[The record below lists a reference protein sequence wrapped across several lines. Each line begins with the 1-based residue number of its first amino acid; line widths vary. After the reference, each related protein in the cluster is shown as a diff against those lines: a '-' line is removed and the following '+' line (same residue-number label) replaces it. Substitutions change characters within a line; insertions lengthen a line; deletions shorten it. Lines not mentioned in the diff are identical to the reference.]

1 MPGGNRGRSLLRVS
15 GESVSFC
22 RPVAGDENADGGDET
37 EMRRNNVA
45 LLKKCRGAGD
55 IWRGRAVQVSTV
67 NFFIEMKA
75 MSKYLIGFLC
85 LISVSCLSQETSTGE
100 CEERAPETAAKR
112 SEPNPLWKF
121 KKVSEA
127 EWADIQKKLARVEQ
141 RAEYVRITKKE
152 VRSRGE
158 VETYTYPL
166 SPDTK
171 RALLEEWRSAGPW
184 SERYSDR
191 IIINPAVFY
200 LLEFLDEHQEI
211 VAAMPMNSWN
221 AGWYQ
226 PKGQSDYIHVSDKI
240 FSVFPEA
247 E

>member
-1 MPGGNRGRSLLRVS
+1 MG
-15 GESVSFC
+15 
-22 RPVAGDENADGGDET
+22 
-37 EMRRNNVA
+37 
-45 LLKKCRGAGD
+45 K
-55 IWRGRAVQVSTV
+55 
-67 NFFIEMKA
+67 
-75 MSKYLIGFLC
+75 
-85 LISVSCLSQETSTGE
+85 
-100 CEERAPETAAKR
+100 CEEGMPKTATKQ

-121 KKVSEA
+121 NKVSEA

-141 RAEYVRITKKE
+141 RAEYVRITEKS
-152 VRSRGE
+152 RSLRT
-158 VETYTYPL
+158 VQTHTYPL

-184 SERYSDR
+184 SERTSDR
-191 IIINPAVFY
+191 IITDPAVFY
-200 LLEFLDEHQEI
+200 RLEFLDEHQEV
-211 VAAMPMNSWN
+211 VAEVPMNYWD

>member
-1 MPGGNRGRSLLRVS
+1 MNQLAIAS
-15 GESVSFC
+15 
-22 RPVAGDENADGGDET
+22 
-37 EMRRNNVA
+37 
-45 LLKKCRGAGD
+45 
-55 IWRGRAVQVSTV
+55 
-67 NFFIEMKA
+67 
-75 MSKYLIGFLC
+75 LC
-85 LISVSCLSQETSTGE
+85 LAFAACQSLEASPAS
-100 CEERAPETAAKR
+100 CEERRGDPP
-112 SEPNPLWKF
+112 SERKEPGSLWKF
-121 KKVSEA
+121 NKVSEA

-152 VRSRGE
+152 VRTRGE

-200 LLEFLDEHQEI
+200 RLEFLDEHQEI

-240 FSVFPEA
+240 FSLFPDA

>member
-1 MPGGNRGRSLLRVS
+1 MPHPMNQLVIAS
-15 GESVSFC
+15 
-22 RPVAGDENADGGDET
+22 
-37 EMRRNNVA
+37 
-45 LLKKCRGAGD
+45 
-55 IWRGRAVQVSTV
+55 
-67 NFFIEMKA
+67 
-75 MSKYLIGFLC
+75 LC
-85 LISVSCLSQETSTGE
+85 LAFAACQSPEARPAS
-100 CEERAPETAAKR
+100 CEERRGNPP
-112 SEPNPLWKF
+112 SERKEPDSLWKF
-121 KKVSEA
+121 NKVSAA
-127 EWADIQKKLARVEQ
+127 EWADIQKKLARIEQ

-184 SERYSDR
+184 SERTSDR
-191 IIINPAVFY
+191 IITDPAVFY
-200 LLEFLDEHQEI
+200 RLEFLDEHQEV
-211 VAAMPMNSWN
+211 VAEVPMNYWD

-240 FSVFPEA
+240 FSLFPDA

>member
-1 MPGGNRGRSLLRVS
+1 MNQLVIAS
-15 GESVSFC
+15 
-22 RPVAGDENADGGDET
+22 
-37 EMRRNNVA
+37 
-45 LLKKCRGAGD
+45 
-55 IWRGRAVQVSTV
+55 
-67 NFFIEMKA
+67 
-75 MSKYLIGFLC
+75 LC
-85 LISVSCLSQETSTGE
+85 LAFAACQSLEASPAS
-100 CEERAPETAAKR
+100 CEERRGDPP
-112 SEPNPLWKF
+112 SERKEPGSLWKF
-121 KKVSEA
+121 NKVSEA

-226 PKGQSDYIHVSDKI
+226 PKGQSDYSHVSDKI
-240 FSVFPEA
+240 FSLFPDA
-247 E
+247 K

>member
-1 MPGGNRGRSLLRVS
+1 MNQLVIASLCFAFAACQSLEAS
-15 GESVSFC
+15 PAS
-22 RPVAGDENADGGDET
+22 
-37 EMRRNNVA
+37 
-45 LLKKCRGAGD
+45 
-55 IWRGRAVQVSTV
+55 
-67 NFFIEMKA
+67 
-75 MSKYLIGFLC
+75 
-85 LISVSCLSQETSTGE
+85 
-100 CEERAPETAAKR
+100 CEERRGDPP
-112 SEPNPLWKF
+112 SERKEPGSLWKF
-121 KKVSEA
+121 NKVSEA

-240 FSVFPEA
+240 FSLFPDA
-247 E
+247 K

>member
-1 MPGGNRGRSLLRVS
+1 MFRYYI
-15 GESVSFC
+15 
-22 RPVAGDENADGGDET
+22 T
-37 EMRRNNVA
+37 
-45 LLKKCRGAGD
+45 
-55 IWRGRAVQVSTV
+55 
-67 NFFIEMKA
+67 
-75 MSKYLIGFLC
+75 GFLC
-85 LISVSCLSQETSTGE
+85 LLSVSCLSQETSMGK
-100 CEERAPETAAKR
+100 CEEGMPKTATKQ

-121 KKVSEA
+121 NKVSAA

-141 RAEYVRITKKE
+141 RAEYVRITEKS
-152 VRSRGE
+152 RSLRT
-158 VETYTYPL
+158 VQTHTYPL

-184 SERYSDR
+184 SERTSDR
-191 IIINPAVFY
+191 IITDPAVFY
-200 LLEFLDEHQEI
+200 RLEFLDEHQEV
-211 VAAMPMNSWN
+211 VAEVPMNYWD

>member
-1 MPGGNRGRSLLRVS
+1 MG
-15 GESVSFC
+15 
-22 RPVAGDENADGGDET
+22 
-37 EMRRNNVA
+37 
-45 LLKKCRGAGD
+45 K
-55 IWRGRAVQVSTV
+55 
-67 NFFIEMKA
+67 
-75 MSKYLIGFLC
+75 
-85 LISVSCLSQETSTGE
+85 
-100 CEERAPETAAKR
+100 CEEGMPKTATKQ

-121 KKVSEA
+121 NKVSAA

-141 RAEYVRITKKE
+141 RAEYVRITEKS
-152 VRSRGE
+152 RSLRT
-158 VETYTYPL
+158 VQTHTYPL

-184 SERYSDR
+184 SERTSDR
-191 IIINPAVFY
+191 IITDPAVFY
-200 LLEFLDEHQEI
+200 RLEFLDEHQEV
-211 VAAMPMNSWN
+211 VAEVPMNYWD